1 MKFKKLSTSDF
12 AKLLGD
18 EDKTVRD
25 LCRHEIRKN
34 VLEFRKLSQEEKDQV
49 VLAILKRVNSFG
61 LAVSGSG
68 NKKRWA
74 KGWSENL
81 KSFKNNKYDLTELV
95 PKFIRPNQPIRLW
108 GDYVMPK
115 QNNSELMFYE
125 IFRSYLF
132 KKYLDGVENVYEFG
146 CGTGFNLVYLART
159 KPNLELHGLDWV
171 SESKEIVDIVAKQYH
186 LNIRGHLFDMFTPNQ
201 NFKIKKKSAVVII
214 GALEQLGENFKK
226 FISYLIAQ
234 KPTIVIHVDS
244 IDALYDVENLSD
256 YLALLHD
263 QRRNYLKNYLNY
275 MRNLET
281 NGKIKFI
288 KIQKVSCGG
297 LYHDGY
303 SYDVWKV
310 TN

>member
-1 MKFKKLSTSDF
+1 MKFKKITARDF
-12 AKLLGD
+12 AKLFG
-18 EDKTVRD
+18 TD
-25 LCRHEIRKN
+25 LETINNFCGSEIRT
-34 VLEFRKLSQEEKDQV
+34 SS
-49 VLAILKRVNSFG
+49 LAYRNLNSRERDGVILNILKKINSVD
-61 LAVSGSG
+61 LPISGPV
-68 NKKRWA
+68 NKKRWRA
-74 KGWSENL
+74 GWKENL
-81 KSFKNNKYDLTELV
+81 QSFKKNKYDLTVLV

-108 GDYVMPK
+108 GNYVMPK
-115 QNNSELMFYE
+115 QNNFELIFYE

-159 KPNLELHGLDWV
+159 KPKLELHGLDWV
-171 SESKEIVDIVAKQYH
+171 SESKEIVDMIAKQYH

-201 NFKIKKKSAVVII
+201 NFKIKKKSAVLTI
-214 GALEQLGENFKK
+214 GSLEQLGENFKK

-234 KPTIVIHVDS
+234 KPKIIIHVDS

-263 QRRNYLKNYLNY
+263 QRRNYLKSYLNY

-303 SYDVWKV
+303 SYDIWKV